1 MRRKTD
7 MAHIKLKNILNEFL
21 GQPNVVEDS
30 SNNPQTVTRIDSQP
44 IADFGSNMQTY
55 HHTKDWSVSG
65 QFHGG
70 DKIPKKFSSQAQ
82 GVFAGT
88 PLFTALYATGNS
100 NETSYV
106 AKYGPGKPTVWF
118 NKKDLSRIKG
128 KTTYLTVF
136 NAKDFKKTPSGEY
149 FSKKPGK
156 PIEQTV
162 ITDALGYIT
171 NQGWTIKYTD
181 DLPTVFKQLKAK
193 GYIIG
198 SENI

>member
-1 MRRKTD
+1 

-55 HHTKDWSVSG
+55 HHTQDWSVSG

-118 NKKDLSRIKG
+118 DKKDLSRIKG

-149 FSKKPGK
+149 FSSKPSK
-156 PIEQTV
+156 PIKQTP

-181 DLPTVFKQLKAK
+181 DLPTVLKQLKAK
-193 GYIIG
+193 GYITG
-198 SENI
+198 SEGI